1 MRKRVWIS
9 ASNVVLVALRDYQ
22 DGKADIIHR
31 YDDADVRILASYGEI
46 PRDLMKADD
55 LVGNEN
61 EDDDADGQ
69 GGIVFQYAD
78 DTIVDL
84 AKV

>member
-31 YDDADVRILASYGEI
+31 YDDADVRILSSYGEI

-55 LVGNEN
+55 FVGNEN
-61 EDDDADGQ
+61 DEDDGQ
-69 GGIVFQYAD
+69 GGIVFQYSD
-78 DTIVDL
+78 NTVVDL
-84 AKV
+84 EKV